1 MPGHVDIIY
10 VLLAVL
16 TPELPE
22 KKICPNVI
30 IKVKKKINK
39 NKLATTSH
47 FIYNVENIRYF
58 NTFIG
63 ARIHHSQVRFQTSII
78 ESSTKSLPEHFNIVL
93 HPKIKI

>member
-30 IKVKKKINK
+30 IKVKKNK
-39 NKLATTSH
+39 
-47 FIYNVENIRYF
+47 
-58 NTFIG
+58 
-63 ARIHHSQVRFQTSII
+63 
-78 ESSTKSLPEHFNIVL
+78 
-93 HPKIKI
+93 